1 MDNRTAKMQKRMLDI
16 FQEEIQALT
25 GDLMRDTFDPEKI
38 MAFIR
43 LRGFDTS
50 KLPGMMSQQSGFDPY
65 QILGLDRSVTD
76 EEIKRRYIEVMN
88 KVHPDKA
95 GQEMTCIAAIVNTAY
110 KIIKKERGME

>member
-1 MDNRTAKMQKRMLDI
+1 MDNRTVKMQKRMLDI
-16 FQEEIQALT
+16 FQKEIQALT
-25 GDLMRDTFDPEKI
+25 NGLMRDTFDLEKI

-43 LRGFDTS
+43 SKGFDTAR
-50 KLPGMMSQQSGFDPY
+50 LPWMMSQQSGFDPY

-76 EEIKRRYIEVMN
+76 EGIKRRYIEVMN

-95 GQEMTCIAAIVNTAY
+95 GQEMTCIAAVVNTAY